1 MRSVVLV
8 MAMLLSATTQAA
20 DLEDIRNAAW
30 QADSEW
36 AAARQTWQA
45 EQETLTQGR
54 AGLFPSVNASY
65 RDMNSNFDPAD
76 VSGTADYDTTTLAV
90 EARQPLFR
98 PGAWFGY
105 KQAKAATSAAEAQFD
120 QARQGFLLR
129 VSEQYLG
136 VLRAWD
142 NLVTARSEERA
153 IGRQLEQTRERFDV
167 GLVPRTD
174 VEEAQA
180 VYDLSRV
187 NLIVA
192 ESEFHIARDRLEA
205 LTGKRWEQLAALRED
220 LPLAGPDP
228 ANPKQ
233 WVTLAQENNPGVVAA
248 DFSAKTAR
256 YQARQSLSG
265 QLPTVDLVGSWQ
277 DADQTTPFTQNGQIA
292 TFSSEA
298 ETTSYGFEVRM
309 PLFQGGALNSQ
320 RKEAAYRHEAAR
332 EQFQLAHRDVGQQAR
347 SQYRVVET
355 DVLRVKARRQ
365 AIKSAQSALEATRS
379 GYEVGTRNVVDV
391 LNAQRTL
398 YAAQRDYDTARY
410 DYILDSL
417 RLKAL
422 AGILEEKDLGQI
434 NSWLSENRTVDLYQA
449 GQDGASSDSTR

>member
-1 MRSVVLV
+1 MRTVSFL

-20 DLEDIRNAAW
+20 NLEDIRNAAW
-30 QADSEW
+30 EADNEW
-36 AAARQTWQA
+36 AAARRNWQA
-45 EQETLTQGR
+45 DQETLTQGR
-54 AGLFPSVNASY
+54 AGLLPSINASY
-65 RDMNSNFDPAD
+65 SDYEVEQDPENAP
-76 VSGTADYDTTTLAV
+76 TTQEYDTNTLAV
-90 EARQPLFR
+90 QATQPLFR

-105 KQAKAATSAAEAQFD
+105 QQAKAATSAAEAQFQ
-120 QARQGFLLR
+120 QARQDFLLR

-136 VLRAWD
+136 VLRTWD
-142 NLVTARSEERA
+142 NLVTARAEEKA
-153 IGRQLEQTRERFDV
+153 ISRQLEQTRERFDV

-180 VYDLSRV
+180 AYDLSRV

-192 ESEFHIARDRLEA
+192 ESDFHIARDRLEA
-205 LTGKRWEQLAALRED
+205 LTGKRWEQLAALREE

-228 ANPKQ
+228 ADPNR
-233 WVTLAQENNPGVVAA
+233 WVKLAQQNNPGVLAA
-248 DFSAKTAR
+248 DFSAKSAR
-256 YQARQSLSG
+256 YQARQGLSA
-265 QLPTVDLVGSWQ
+265 QLPTVDLVGQWSDTE
-277 DADQTTPFTQNGQIA
+277 DAFFDGQNQPFAFQT
-292 TFSSEA
+292 
-298 ETTSYGFEVRM
+298 ETTRVGIEVKM

-320 RKEAAYRHEAAR
+320 RKQAAFRHEAAR
-332 EQFQLAHRDVGQQAR
+332 EQYQLAHRDVGQQAR
-347 SQYRVVET
+347 SQYRVVEA

-410 DYILDSL
+410 DYIQDSL

-422 AGILEEKDLGQI
+422 AGVLEEKDLAQVNG
-434 NSWLSENRTVDLYQA
+434 WLSETRTVDLYQS
-449 GQDGASSDSTR
+449 GQDAATSDSTR